1 MQELQQTVAGLK
13 HGLASV
19 QGVLDK
25 ANWHEYLTAV
35 LHEPLSKYGHVQACS
50 DAFAEVPTMGLP
62 DRLVRQG
69 ERSLSRGKGAQVF
82 FKPVVLWFSNL
93 AVYLIPSD

>member
-1 MQELQQTVAGLK
+1 M
-13 HGLASV
+13 
-19 QGVLDK
+19 LDN

-35 LHEPLSKYGHVQACS
+35 LHEPLSKYGHVQASS

-82 FKPVVLWFSNL
+82 FRPVVLWFSNL
-93 AVYLIPSD
+93 AVY